1 MKEKSSQSNGSAQA
15 ETANGKSSKMPLL
28 LIFLTVFIDLVGFG
42 VIIPLLPTYAEKF
55 GANALEIGF
64 LLMSYSL
71 AQFFFTPFWGRL
83 SDNVG
88 RKPILLTSLA
98 ASTIGYVMWGFSGSL
113 LMLFASRI
121 VAGLG
126 NANIAVAQAYISDI
140 TTEQNRAKGMGL
152 VGAAFG
158 LGFVL
163 GPAIGG
169 ALSSFGL
176 QFAGFIAAF
185 FSLLDLVLTF
195 FFLPEPKE
203 RSRAGHERFKL
214 DLGFYTRNLT
224 AKNLRVALAIFL
236 ISTFAFANMEAT
248 LVLLTEKRFGYSA
261 QQNGWMFAF
270 IGLVMVIMQ
279 GGLIGRLSQKFGEKK
294 LVIAGSFI
302 AGCGLLA
309 TAYASNQALLYF
321 ACALLAI
328 GSGMYTPSNQSV
340 ISKLSNKE
348 EVGGVLGIGQSL
360 STLGRILGPVAGG
373 AAFEYIGMES
383 PYFIGAGVMAF
394 AVGLALLLPTIPE
407 TASQAKLNSDAK
419 AADPKTVEIC

>member
-1 MKEKSSQSNGSAQA
+1 MNEKSQSNPAQVDS
-15 ETANGKSSKMPLL
+15 ANGKQSKMPLL

-55 GANALEIGF
+55 GANPLEVGF

-71 AQFFFTPFWGRL
+71 AQFFFTPIWGRL

-88 RKPILLTSLA
+88 RKPILLTSLL
-98 ASTIGYVMWGFSGSL
+98 ASAIGYVMWGFSGSL
-113 LMLFASRI
+113 VMLFASRI

-140 TTEQNRAKGMGL
+140 TTEQNRAAGMGML
-152 VGAAFG
+152 GAAFG

-195 FFLPEPKE
+195 FFLPEPKQ
-203 RSRAGHERFKL
+203 RTRHGHERFKL
-214 DLGFYTRNLT
+214 DFSFYANALT
-224 AKNLRVALAIFL
+224 SKNLRVALAIFL
-236 ISTFAFANMEAT
+236 VSTFAFANMEAT
-248 LVLLTEKRFGYSA
+248 LVLLTEKRFGYNA
-261 QQNGWMFAF
+261 AQNGWMFAF
-270 IGLVMVIMQ
+270 IGLVMVFMQ
-279 GGLIGRLSQKFGEKK
+279 GGMIRRLSKKYSEKK
-294 LVIAGSFI
+294 LVVAGSFI

-309 TAYASNQALLYF
+309 TAFASTQPLLYF

-340 ISKLSNKE
+340 ISKLANKE

-373 AAFEYIGMES
+373 AAFQYLGMES
-383 PYFIGAGVMAF
+383 PYYIGAGIMALAF
-394 AVGLALLLPTIPE
+394 ALALMLPTIP
-407 TASQAKLNSDAK
+407 TTQAAPKVNSD
-419 AADPKTVEIC
+419 PKQVQVC